1 MYLWIWKWFIRE
13 AEYLT
18 RQLKNGI
25 PIRTWCTR
33 NDCLIEFNFV
43 QETNA
48 IKQHHKTMNTQSM
61 NTSDVQFRM
70 KMNYKHREEA
80 LLFYTKTIWT
90 NYHSKYHELSHAWKL
105 MKHER
110 YGQKLTPSVSSQQPP
125 SYRKSHRSSWAPR
138 IRGGSWWCMA
148 LNNNSISIYEYAFYA
163 ERTFILQWCLT
174 LRSWL
179 LAEKGSNLI

>member
-1 MYLWIWKWFIRE
+1 MGFPFGRDAREMIAWLSSTSCKRQTPSNSIIRRWTHKVWTRVIYNSEWRWI
-13 AEYLT
+13 
-18 RQLKNGI
+18 
-25 PIRTWCTR
+25 C
-33 NDCLIEFNFV
+33 
-43 QETNA
+43 
-48 IKQHHKTMNTQSM
+48 
-61 NTSDVQFRM
+61 
-70 KMNYKHREEA
+70 NYKHREET
-80 LLFYTKTIWT
+80 LLFYRKTIGT
-90 NYHSKYHELSHAWKL
+90 NYHSKYHELSHTWKL

-138 IRGGSWWCMA
+138 ICGGSWWCMA
-148 LNNNSISIYEYAFYA
+148 LNNNLISIYEYAFYA